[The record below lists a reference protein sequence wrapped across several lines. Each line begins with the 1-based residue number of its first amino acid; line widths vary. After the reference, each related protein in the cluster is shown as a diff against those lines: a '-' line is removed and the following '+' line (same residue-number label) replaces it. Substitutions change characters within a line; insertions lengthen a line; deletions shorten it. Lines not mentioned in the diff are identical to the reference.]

1 MTKHTKITLEPS
13 TPSFRWIALLCLFFS
28 FIFQGISQTTT
39 PIVSSTVDTTAIKIG
54 EQINFKVTVE
64 ADSTAQVTFPEG
76 QTFLPLEMVEAMLT
90 DTIKKQDR
98 VTLQKIYA
106 LTQFDSGGYT
116 LPQQKIT
123 IDDKVYLTDSI
134 RIAVTTIAV
143 DTVSKE
149 FYDIKPLIKVD
160 KSSSNIWNILIGILL
175 GIGIVGGLLYWFVW
189 RKKPLTEEE
198 KVALL
203 PPYDR
208 AMLELKNLE
217 NSKYLIQ
224 DEYKEYY
231 SELTTIVRSYLEED
245 AKVSALES
253 TTDQL
258 IEKLEVLKD
267 AGELTLND
275 DTIDQFK
282 RILQTA
288 DLVKFAKSKPQT
300 SVAEHDRKTIEQIV
314 TETKEALPEPTL
326 EDLLKNEAYLEE
338 LAQKKRRKKILITA
352 AVIFGIGIVSGA
364 VSIAYYGFTNV
375 KDTVLGHPTKTLLER
390 EWVSSSYGYPAMI
403 IESPHV
409 LKRVDGEFISNF
421 ANLDTVQNDEKRKA
435 ASEVFEN
442 FTKSAELG
450 ISEFILEEGG
460 DDFYLKYEDF
470 TLPTEKEADIEKEA
484 EESIEIFAKQDRV
497 KNMVTKRE
505 KFSTPSGQE
514 GLKQYGTLNFKSSE
528 DIYEDKNYIILNFT
542 AVGTYKR
549 LFLIWNVDDEY
560 ADKIVERILDSI
572 ELKTEL

>member
-1 MTKHTKITLEPS
+1 MKHSILNIGHDISSKLWGLLLCFILGFSVQATAQTS
-13 TPSFRWIALLCLFFS
+13 TPKVTSKI
-28 FIFQGISQTTT
+28 
-39 PIVSSTVDTTAIKIG
+39 DTTSIKIG

-64 ADSTAQVTFPEG
+64 VDSTAQVVFPEG
-76 QTFLPLEMVEAMLT
+76 QTFLPLEMVEAILG
-90 DTIKKQDR
+90 DTIKNQDR
-98 VTLQKIYA
+98 ITLERIYA
-106 LTQFDSGGYT
+106 LTQFDSGAYT

-123 IDDKVYLTDSI
+123 IDDKTYFTDSI
-134 RIAVTTIAV
+134 RVAVSTIAV

-149 FYDIKPLIKVD
+149 FYDIKPLINVE
-160 KSSSNIWNILIGILL
+160 KSSNDLWMIFLWIFLTLAL
-175 GIGIVGGLLYWFVW
+175 VAGLLYWFVW

-267 AGELTLND
+267 AGELDLNS
-275 DTIDQFK
+275 DTINQFK

-326 EDLLKNEAYLEE
+326 EDLLKTEAYLEE
-338 LAQKKRRKKILITA
+338 LAQKKKRKKIWITA
-352 AVIFGIGIVSGA
+352 IVAAFVLVASG
-364 VSIAYYGFTNV
+364 VSATAYYGFAYV
-375 KDTVLGHPTKTLLER
+375 KDTIIGHPTKELLEG
-390 EWVSSSYGYPAMI
+390 EWVASTYGAPPI
-403 IESPHV
+403 SIETPKV
-409 LKRVDGEFISNF
+409 LLRQEVE
-421 ANLDTVQNDEKRKA
+421 LPPE
-435 ASEVFEN
+435 ASEIIDEMQLFMYRSAIGLFTVGTSSITLKNQEEPDYEQAVDQWLKSFEQQGAKN
-442 FTKSAELG
+442 IITKQEEFTTLSGVVGIKMFGTGKFAVAESKELVNG
-450 ISEFILEEGG
+450 EYAILIFGG
-460 DDFYLKYEDF
+460 KGFQQQVILTWLDDDSY
-470 TLPTEKEADIEKEA
+470 A
-484 EESIEIFAKQDRV
+484 EE
-497 KNMVTKRE
+497 
-505 KFSTPSGQE
+505 
-514 GLKQYGTLNFKSSE
+514 
-528 DIYEDKNYIILNFT
+528 II
-542 AVGTYKR
+542 
-549 LFLIWNVDDEY
+549 D
-560 ADKIVERILDSI
+560 RILDSVDV
-572 ELKTEL
+572 KTEL